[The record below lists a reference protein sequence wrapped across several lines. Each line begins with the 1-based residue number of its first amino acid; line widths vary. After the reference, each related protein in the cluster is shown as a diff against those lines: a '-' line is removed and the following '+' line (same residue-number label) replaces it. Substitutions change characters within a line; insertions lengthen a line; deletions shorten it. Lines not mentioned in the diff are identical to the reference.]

1 MIERLYNED
10 ELRHVQAKCKQKVGY
25 LALNY
30 IFSSQFMEVQQASS
44 GFSELCAGG
53 DGVELQLG
61 FTLLA

>member
-44 GFSELCAGG
+44 EFRELAVCWRG
-53 DGVELQLG
+53 
-61 FTLLA
+61 